1 MNSRSRNGAA
11 YLAALSYAAILGF
24 SFLFVKLTVTEAS
37 PLDVIAHRF
46 ALSFIALTI
55 PVLLGWI
62 KINIKMRDILR
73 ILPLALL
80 AISVFS
86 TASLRADEHFFI
98 GRWNY
103 PSNRSHLYAA
113 VSFLFY

>member
-1 MNSRSRNGAA
+1 
-11 YLAALSYAAILGF
+11 
-24 SFLFVKLTVTEAS
+24 
-37 PLDVIAHRF
+37 F

-80 AISVFS
+80 SPLVYFPLQAFGLMS
-86 TASLRADEHFFI
+86 TSSSEGGIIQAPVPIFTLLLASYFI
-98 GRWNY
+98 KERTT
-103 PSNRSHLYAA
+103 
-113 VSFLFY
+113 VVQK